1 MCPLLRWMWC
11 RRESQ
16 KDATFPI
23 RNPDCSA
30 LFSFPLREHATARAW
45 RWCKVLARAPAG
57 GNASPAAGRGDGNA
71 KRARQR
77 GDQARAVLPRRC
89 ATAPATAAAA
99 RAREVEESDA
109 TRASLTRAHCLPAC
123 FPTQPTAFLAA
134 AQDAY
139 QPDFNPSGTV
149 VLAVAENKLSHE
161 HFLQLVRARGADEP
175 PPESMGYDDM
185 RGLPRLRDALAATLA
200 RTFMLGAADAGA
212 PPLAEELTGALKT
225 GSSQQT
231 SVTGPLAC

>member
-1 MCPLLRWMWC
+1 MCPLLRWMWY
-11 RRESQ
+11 RLEPQ

-45 RWCKVLARAPAG
+45 RWRKVLAPAPAG
-57 GNASPAAGRGDGNA
+57 GNASTAAGRGDGNA

-161 HFLQLVRARGADEP
+161 HFLKLVRARGADEP

-200 RTFMLGAADAGA
+200 RTFMLGAAEAGA

-225 GSSQQT
+225 GISQQT